1 MIARRL
7 SHATIFSL
15 KIICNYMYIAKQMLE
30 ANISCVLDIAKQKW
44 YNVDKDYDYQRR
56 TEL

>member
-1 MIARRL
+1 
-7 SHATIFSL
+7 
-15 KIICNYMYIAKQMLE
+15 MLE